1 MSHISFAKDK
11 FIPTSEVSLSISDNF
26 LSVIRGYQVFT
37 FLKTVNGG
45 KPVFLDHHLDR
56 VLSNAQTMNMI
67 VKQSREEIN
76 DIINETLNHNNFD
89 ESECNLMI
97 LFAGTK
103 ATDTSGLISD
113 SPVDLFVIITPIKI
127 CPEKYYQ
134 EGIAIGCFEDKRSND
149 GELKAPYNY
158 FGGLK
163 AQQALVQN
171 GEYDEALYIS
181 NNKILEGT
189 TFSFFAVGNDG
200 KIITPKADG
209 KILRSVTRLALLNI
223 FKEQKIHAEETD
235 MFIDSISSYKEAF
248 IASSNRGVI
257 PVRSIDRNMVNN
269 GQVGDVTKR
278 VMALYA
284 EAINF

>member
-1 MSHISFAKDK
+1 MSHISFAKDQ
-11 FIPTSEVSLSISDNF
+11 FIPTNEVSLSVSDNF

-45 KPVFLDHHLDR
+45 KPVFLEDHLDR

-67 VKQSREEIN
+67 VKQSREEIS
-76 DIINETLNHNNFD
+76 DIISKTLSQNNFD
-89 ESECNLMI
+89 ESECNIMI

-134 EGIAIGCFEDKRSND
+134 EGVAIGLFEDKRSND

-171 GEYDEALYIS
+171 GKYDEALYIS

-189 TFSFFAVGNDG
+189 TFSFFAVDDDS

-209 KILRSVTRLALLNI
+209 KILRSITRLTLLKI
-223 FKEQKIHAEETD
+223 FKEENIHVEETD
-235 MFIDSISSYKEAF
+235 MFIDHISSYKEAF

-257 PVRSIDRNMVNN
+257 PVNSIDGNMINN
-269 GQVGDVTKR
+269 GHVGDVTKR
-278 VMALYA
+278 VMALYK